1 MRLVPAKL
9 SATLVGPLLLAIS
22 AQQASAQLGPIML
35 ADWAIKRSNKQAAAT
50 PGHAEWCARSKPGY
64 RAQWNN
70 WRTSD
75 GRVTYCASPYYTPPW
90 QVPYAQRRATQ

>member
-1 MRLVPAKL
+1 MFKRKFVHAL
-9 SATLVGPLLLAIS
+9 PLAFAALLASQS
-22 AQQASAQLGPIML
+22 ASHAFTAPL
-35 ADWAIKRSNKQAAAT
+35 ALMDWAIKKSNKEALAT

-70 WRTSD
+70 WRTPD

-90 QVPYAQRRATQ
+90 QVPYANR